1 MSTPGPAEAAL
12 ATMAEEVPSS
22 LFGIVESAV
31 DPLEIAASL
40 ESCGLSNAG
49 RPRPPRVERR
59 FHPG

>member
-22 LFGIVESAV
+22 LFGVVESAV

-40 ESCGLSNAG
+40 EIVRPEQRG

-59 FHPG
+59 LHLG